1 MTGQTGTRPDAL
13 PPSAPAETG
22 EAALTIRP
30 SFWASRTA
38 TVLMQSLVVLLVLA
52 AWQLGA
58 MTGAIDPK
66 LLSEPS
72 EVAER
77 AIEMFGGADVYGSTI
92 YAHVWQTVQ
101 ELALGYV
108 LGSLLGIL
116 AGVIFARTP
125 VLPRVFQPYLLSI
138 YSVPKIALA
147 PLFVLVFGIGLVSN
161 VAVVTT
167 GVFFM
172 LFFNTYAGILNANQE
187 YLNIARIMGASE
199 RTLFLRVI
207 WPSALPSIFTGFK
220 LGVPFAMIGAIVGEF
235 IAAFRGLGYLILQAT
250 ARFDVSGMLVAIIVL
265 VIVVW
270 AIGQLV
276 IVTEGILLRWQPK
289 RQRETEVSV

>member
-1 MTGQTGTRPDAL
+1 MTGT
-13 PPSAPAETG
+13 
-22 EAALTIRP
+22 
-30 SFWASRTA
+30 
-38 TVLMQSLVVLLVLA
+38 
-52 AWQLGA
+52 
-58 MTGAIDPK
+58 IDPK

-72 EVAER
+72 AVLAR
-77 AIEMFGGADVYGSTI
+77 AIEMFGGADVYGATI
-92 YAHVWQTVQ
+92 YGHVWQTLQ
-101 ELALGYV
+101 ELILGYL
-108 LGSLLGIL
+108 LGSLLGIVV
-116 AGVIFARTP
+116 GVIFARAP
-125 VLPRVFQPYLLSI
+125 ILPRVFQPYLLSV

-161 VAVVTT
+161 IAVVTT

-187 YLNIARIMGASE
+187 YLHIARIMGAGE
-199 RTLFLRVI
+199 RTLFFRVI

-270 AIGQLV
+270 TLGQLV

-289 RQRETEVSV
+289 RQREAEVSV